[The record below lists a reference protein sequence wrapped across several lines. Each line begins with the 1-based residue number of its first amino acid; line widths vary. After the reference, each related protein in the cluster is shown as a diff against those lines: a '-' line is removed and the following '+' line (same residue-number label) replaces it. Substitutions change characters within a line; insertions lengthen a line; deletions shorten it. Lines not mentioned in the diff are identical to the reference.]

1 MYKKFVILALVL
13 AIALIVALPLAKAA
27 DGGNTAGDKTA
38 NPNLK
43 YYYITALACA
53 FGIAI
58 AAFGGALGQGR
69 GISSAVEGIARNPGA
84 GGQIQTAMIIGLA
97 LIESLVI
104 YTLVTVLILLFV
116 NPFGL

>member
-1 MYKKFVILALVL
+1 MTKKFVILALIMAVAFIVVL
-13 AIALIVALPLAKAA
+13 PVAMAA
-27 DGGNTAGDKTA
+27 EEGAAVDKSA
-38 NPNLK
+38 NLK

-58 AAFGGALGQGR
+58 AAFGGALGQGN
-69 GISSAVEGIARNPGA
+69 GINGAVQGIARNPGA

-104 YTLVTVLILLFV
+104 YTLVVVLILLFV

>member
-1 MYKKFVILALVL
+1 MVKKITIFALVL
-13 AIALIVALPLAKAA
+13 AVVVSVVLPLAMAA
-27 DGGNTAGDKTA
+27 EEGAAVDKTA
-38 NPNLK
+38 NLK
-43 YYYITALACA
+43 YYYITAFASA